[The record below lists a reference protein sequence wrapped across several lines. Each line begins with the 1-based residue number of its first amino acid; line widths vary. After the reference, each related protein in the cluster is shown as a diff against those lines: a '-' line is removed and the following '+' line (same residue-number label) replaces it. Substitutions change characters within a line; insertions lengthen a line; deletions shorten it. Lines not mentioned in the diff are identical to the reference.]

1 MRARGRR
8 RRWLLLAAPGA
19 LVLAVALGWGAYA
32 AVTWLAFGRPH
43 AAGADPLLRR
53 HMPRADIVEVHRA
66 RVRAPASATYAAART
81 VDLHHSPVVH
91 AVFRGRELMLGA
103 DAPPRPAALPLVTEL
118 RSLGWGVL
126 EEVPGRQLVLGAAT
140 QPWQAEVVFR
150 ALPPDAFARFDSA
163 GYVKIVVT
171 LAADSLG
178 PAESAFRTET
188 WAVATDPASRERFR
202 RYWSVFSP
210 GIRLIRSQALAL
222 VRREAERRPE

>member
-1 MRARGRR
+1 MRPRRR

-19 LVLAVALGWGAYA
+19 LVLAVALGWSGYA
-32 AVTWLAFGRPH
+32 AVTWLAFGRPRT
-43 AAGADPLLRR
+43 AGAADPLLRR
-53 HMPRADIVEVHRA
+53 FMPRADIVEVHRT
-66 RVRAPASATYAAART
+66 RVRAPASATYEAART
-81 VDLHHSPVVH
+81 VDLHHSAVVH

-103 DAPPRPAALPLVTEL
+103 DAPPRPAALPLVAEL

-126 EEVPGRQLVLGAAT
+126 AEVPGRQLVLGAVT
-140 QPWQAEVVFR
+140 QPWKADVVFR

-163 GYVKIVVT
+163 GYVKIVVA

-178 PAESAFRTET
+178 PRESEFRTET
-188 WAVATDPASRERFR
+188 RALATDAASRARFR

-222 VRREAERRPE
+222 VRREAERPPE

>member
-1 MRARGRR
+1 MRTRRR
-8 RRWLLLAAPGA
+8 RRWLLLAVPGA
-19 LVLAVALGWGAYA
+19 LVLAVALGWGGYA
-32 AVTWLAFGRPH
+32 AVTWLAFGR
-43 AAGADPLLRR
+43 ARASGAADPLLER
-53 HMPRADIVEVHRA
+53 HMPRFDIVEVHRT

-91 AVFRGRELMLGA
+91 MVFRGRELLLGA
-103 DAPPRPAALPLVTEL
+103 DAPPRPETLPLVTEL

-126 EEVPGRQLVLGAAT
+126 EEVPRRQLVLGAVT
-140 QPWQAEVVFR
+140 QPWKAEVVFR

-163 GYVKIVVT
+163 GWVKIVVT

-178 PAESAFRTET
+178 PGESEFRTET
-188 WAVATDPASRERFR
+188 RALATDPASRARFR

-210 GIRLIRSQALAL
+210 GIRLIRSQTLSL